1 MEYVNLLRNS
11 LKTVLRN
18 FVAYGIATIILSI
31 GSTLVVTAP
40 PLLYGYISMLV
51 KGTRQEKINV
61 NDIFD
66 GFRSGNFARSWKYML
81 FVMIIVLLFICALIL
96 LIIVGFITFAL
107 ASTAGI
113 TLSESVSIA
122 IVTVIFLIVISIVLI
137 PVFFMLYM
145 LPLYVIK
152 EYDITEAFLEST
164 EIVRQN
170 MISIVMISLL
180 VGIVSLIG
188 VLPYYAGLFLGWP
201 AVFNFLIYTVGVLLT
216 MPFSQQVL
224 VNKTFEL
231 ASIP

>member
-1 MEYVNLLRNS
+1 
-11 LKTVLRN
+11 
-18 FVAYGIATIILSI
+18 
-31 GSTLVVTAP
+31 
-40 PLLYGYISMLV
+40 
-51 KGTRQEKINV
+51 
-61 NDIFD
+61 
-66 GFRSGNFARSWKYML
+66 ML